1 MNDQESVGE
10 GEKSSKVSVGHG
22 NVVVVSSRGGE
33 LVVKDWRVR
42 WPPLRGRRPRDTR
55 SFCNGTVTLMFGN
68 MRFYDLLTL
77 PPRHFDFVKKWKY
90 LSQSFF
96 QRLALNH
103 YFPRIFPRLT

>member
-1 MNDQESVGE
+1 MLTLGEAGWLSDDGGGFGGRCRLNDQESVGE

-68 MRFYDLLTL
+68 VIL
-77 PPRHFDFVKKWKY
+77 
-90 LSQSFF
+90 
-96 QRLALNH
+96 
-103 YFPRIFPRLT
+103 